1 MHSVPSNDLL
11 LSARPHVSSFYGG
24 SSFHRLKH
32 LQKSDR
38 RALSAVGSTSSFR
51 WDIVSSILF
60 VARAL
65 GSIKMEVSVPGNTS
79 HYLDSCCGSLTAY
92 PHDLIHND
100 SENLS
105 MSDLKTCLTELSNIE
120 ETRISTSGCHLSPE
134 KNCIRNVGRESD
146 CEDLSKSVFGSL
158 SAGKCISKCATFPPV
173 HEPKSTGDVTVG
185 EKGKHVGDTT
195 VEASDGNGSAKPACY
210 ARSTSLPSNDW
221 GLLPPRWENTTFLLF
236 APHLEV
242 PLKLVSSLKGSREK
256 REGTSPKNLSVTW
269 APDVYDPIPTS
280 VSHVPTDKNQRYRNS
295 SKKSGK
301 YKQRSSGKSSR
312 GGRSKDNKKQ
322 TTRKSSSGSTS
333 KSSSN
338 GKLKQ
343 PFHMGG
349 GGVVLGGLDYNVGG
363 PDPFCGSSFSEGV
376 GHQVAFSCC

>member
-1 MHSVPSNDLL
+1 
-11 LSARPHVSSFYGG
+11 
-24 SSFHRLKH
+24 
-32 LQKSDR
+32 
-38 RALSAVGSTSSFR
+38 
-51 WDIVSSILF
+51 
-60 VARAL
+60 
-65 GSIKMEVSVPGNTS
+65 MEVSVPGNTS
-79 HYLDSCCGSLTAY
+79 HYLDSSCGSLTAY

-105 MSDLKTCLTELSNIE
+105 MCDLKTCLAELSNID

-134 KNCIRNVGRESD
+134 KNCIRDVGRESD
-146 CEDLSKSVFGSL
+146 SEDLGKSVFGSL
-158 SAGKCISKCATFPPV
+158 SAGKCLSKCASFPPV

-185 EKGKHVGDTT
+185 EKGKHEGDTT
-195 VEASDGNGSAKPACY
+195 VEASDGNCSAKPACY
-210 ARSTSLPSNDW
+210 ARSTSLP
-221 GLLPPRWENTTFLLF
+221 
-236 APHLEV
+236 V
-242 PLKLVSSLKGSREK
+242 PLKLISSLKGSREK

-280 VSHVPTDKNQRYRNS
+280 VSHVPTDKNQSYRNS

-312 GGRSKDNKKQ
+312 GGKSKDKKQ
-322 TTRKSSSGSTS
+322 ARKSFSGSTS

-349 GGVVLGGLDYNVGG
+349 GVVLGKARLAGLDYNVGG